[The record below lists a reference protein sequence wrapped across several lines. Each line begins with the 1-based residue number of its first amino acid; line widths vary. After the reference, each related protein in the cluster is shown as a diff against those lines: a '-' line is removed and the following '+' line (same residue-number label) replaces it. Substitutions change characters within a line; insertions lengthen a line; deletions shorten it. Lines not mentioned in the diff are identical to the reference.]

1 MVRLE
6 RNSQKAVDAYL
17 KGDRV
22 SRLPRPDFNAIER
35 NHKELAELLR
45 GALNVENWDI
55 SPREKIT
62 NVLLLR
68 ALIGWAVFKWVLKD
82 PFPVLGTECGP
93 VWDELKD
100 MLNERGE

>member
-1 MVRLE
+1 M
-6 RNSQKAVDAYL
+6 DAYL

-22 SRLPRPDFNAIER
+22 SRLPRPDLDAIER

-45 GALNVENWDI
+45 GALNVRNWDI
-55 SPREKIT
+55 SVREKIM

-93 VWDELKD
+93 IWDELKD